1 MILDSS
7 PGNLIREPALRPS
20 QTQYS
25 CRGKTKEQIILD
37 SSEINQKNQT
47 NPSRWGRCLTLHF
60 QNSEC
65 RTGANELPVASLL
78 FSLSLSV

>member
-37 SSEINQKNQT
+37 SSGSGVFLDSLT
-47 NPSRWGRCLTLHF
+47 NRDGGLLLTLHIL
-60 QNSEC
+60 QPIKRERLKLKTC
-65 RTGANELPVASLL
+65 PH
-78 FSLSLSV
+78 